1 MTYSPIIKICGIK
14 SASMLE
20 KTIKAKA
27 DMSGFVHFAKSP
39 RHLELKAINEFISQA
54 KTRIKSVVL
63 LVNPDDELLEKV
75 TLLQPDYIQLHG
87 NESLERVSEIKQK
100 YNIAIIKALPIAF
113 IADLEQVAH
122 YNKIADL
129 IILDAKT
136 PKNSSNPGGMGKSFD
151 WDILKSL
158 ANDIKFMLS
167 GGLNID
173 NVSIAVSSIKP
184 YGLDVS
190 SGVEIER
197 GKKDAK
203 MILQFIEKARE
214 AAK

>member
-1 MTYSPIIKICGIK
+1 
-14 SASMLE
+14 MLE

-27 DMSGFVHFAKSP
+27 DMVGFVHFAKSP
-39 RHLELKAINEFISQA
+39 RHLELEAINKILAQA

-63 LVNPDDELLEKV
+63 LVNPNDELLEKV
-75 TLLQPDYIQLHG
+75 ALLQPDYIQLHG
-87 NESLERVSEIKQK
+87 NESFERITEIKQK
-100 YNIAIIKALPIAF
+100 YNIAIIKALAIAS

-122 YNKIADL
+122 YNKIAEM

-136 PKNSSNPGGMGKSFD
+136 PKNSANPGGMGKVFD

-167 GGLNID
+167 GGLDIN
-173 NVSIAVSSIKP
+173 NVSVAVSSVRP

-203 MILQFIEKARE
+203 MISQFIKKARE